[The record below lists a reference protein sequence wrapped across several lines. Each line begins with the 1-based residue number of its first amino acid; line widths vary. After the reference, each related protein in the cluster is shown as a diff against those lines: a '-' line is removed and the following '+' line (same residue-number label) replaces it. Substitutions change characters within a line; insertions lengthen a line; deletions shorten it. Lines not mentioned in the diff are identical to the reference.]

1 MINKLYKTQRN
12 FSFDLKINSFST
24 SSDLL
29 AKSTK
34 EKISKLKLHGNGS
47 ELLKP
52 LRSAINIKKHSY
64 NNKINNFYKNHLQ
77 LKIKNNLKLQN
88 LLLFEKKKNNR
99 NISSPLSNS
108 NSTRFYSNYSNNSI
122 FKSNISNLKYYKTN
136 KSFFRKKTPTS
147 ISIKKNNNND
157 NNLINSNKNYLKII
171 NSYVYINKHK
181 LIEHV
186 FDFKN
191 KIKSEIKLSYLL
203 KYKKELIIKYI
214 NQRENN
220 VDEYIQNINLL
231 NKTKKYLD
239 IFLRDYS
246 NYTIYLYEIIK
257 KEIAI
262 NEKLQNEKINL
273 KNDAQR
279 LKNKQK
285 KLINILEKLII
296 NKFYLLCVKNNTIN
310 IDKFSLKDYNEIK
323 NDRYLLNYRINE
335 SLGIINKNNNN
346 ILNLKRKKYS
356 SFFQNL
362 ITSKRFSTMKN
373 QNNNNNYLSMK
384 TYKPKKNNLVF
395 NSPEEF
401 NLHIKSFEFRISE
414 LLNNYNNIQ
423 EKIKFYKL
431 EYNKIL
437 NDKKLKI
444 ISEKLDLEEFL
455 LTKRLNEEKE
465 KNNYLIQHLKN
476 SKEIN
481 EKIKKNKKI
490 LLNKLIEIYNSL
502 NKFVFIKINNFYS
515 KKIDI
520 NYCYTIEKQINEII
534 LKDNYFKKTFN
545 ENYYFLKNKIDNENK
560 IKMRR
565 EKIKKKKIEIKKKLN
580 HDILKKD
587 KIIFKPLRIQDFKIN
602 YLNIKNENKTKNKK
616 SNSQKNKNIE
626 IFDFL

>member
-1 MINKLYKTQRN
+1 MINKLYKNKRN
-12 FSFDLKINSFST
+12 FSFDLIFKPNST

-29 AKSTK
+29 TKSTK
-34 EKISKLKLHGNGS
+34 EKISKLKLHGNS
-47 ELLKP
+47 SDILKP

-88 LLLFEKKKNNR
+88 LLLFEKNKNNR

-136 KSFFRKKTPTS
+136 KSFFRKKTPKN
-147 ISIKKNNNND
+147 ISIKKNNF
-157 NNLINSNKNYLKII
+157 LNSNQSNLNII
-171 NSYVYINKHK
+171 NSYISINKNK

-186 FDFKN
+186 FNFKN

-220 VDEYIQNINLL
+220 VDEYVQNINLL

-239 IFLRDYS
+239 IFIRDYS

-257 KEIAI
+257 KETRI
-262 NEKLQNEKINL
+262 NEKLQNKKIVL
-273 KNDAQR
+273 KNDSEK
-279 LKNKQK
+279 LKNNQK
-285 KLINILEKLII
+285 KLINVLEKLII
-296 NKFYLLCVKNNTIN
+296 NKFFLLCVKNNTIN

-323 NDRYLLNYRINE
+323 NDRYILNYRINE
-335 SLGIINKNNNN
+335 SLGNLNKNNNN

-362 ITSKRFSTMKN
+362 ITSKRFSTTMKN
-373 QNNNNNYLSMK
+373 QNNNFLSMK
-384 TYKPKKNNLVF
+384 TYKPKKNKLIF

-423 EKIKFYKL
+423 EQLKNYKL
-431 EYNKIL
+431 EYNNLL
-437 NDKKLKI
+437 NDKNLKI
-444 ISEKLDLEEFL
+444 ISEKLDFEEFS
-455 LTKRLNEEKE
+455 LNQKFNEVKE
-465 KNNYLIQHLKN
+465 KNIYLIKNLKH
-476 SKEIN
+476 SKENN
-481 EKIKKNKKI
+481 EKSKKNQKI

-502 NKFVFIKINNFYS
+502 NKFVNIKINNLYS

-520 NYCYTIEKQINEII
+520 NYCYTIEKQINQILLNDNYYKNSFNEEYFL
-534 LKDNYFKKTFN
+534 LKD
-545 ENYYFLKNKIDNENK
+545 KIENENK
-560 IKMRR
+560 IKMRK
-565 EKIKKKKIEIKKKLN
+565 EKIKEKKIELKIKLN
-580 HDILKKD
+580 NENLKRN

-602 YLNIKNENKTKNKK
+602 YIKNYNKNKNKK
-616 SNSQKNKNIE
+616 SNSQNKKKID

>member
-1 MINKLYKTQRN
+1 MINKLYKNKRN
-12 FSFDLKINSFST
+12 FSFDLIFKSNST

-29 AKSTK
+29 TKSTK
-34 EKISKLKLHGNGS
+34 EKISKLKLHGNS
-47 ELLKP
+47 SDILKP

-64 NNKINNFYKNHLQ
+64 NNKINNFYKIHLQ

-88 LLLFEKKKNNR
+88 LLLFEKNKNNR

-136 KSFFRKKTPTS
+136 KSFFRKKTPS
-147 ISIKKNNNND
+147 NISIKKNNF
-157 NNLINSNKNYLKII
+157 LNSNQSNLNII
-171 NSYVYINKHK
+171 NSYISINKNK

-186 FDFKN
+186 FNFKN

-220 VDEYIQNINLL
+220 VDEYVQNINLL

-257 KEIAI
+257 KETRI
-262 NEKLQNEKINL
+262 NEKLQNKKIVL
-273 KNDAQR
+273 KNDSEK
-279 LKNKQK
+279 LKNNQK
-285 KLINILEKLII
+285 KLINVLEKLII
-296 NKFYLLCVKNNTIN
+296 NKFFLLCVKNNTIN

-323 NDRYLLNYRINE
+323 NDRYILNYRINE
-335 SLGIINKNNNN
+335 SLGNLNKNNNN

-362 ITSKRFSTMKN
+362 ITSKRFSTTMKN
-373 QNNNNNYLSMK
+373 QNNNFLSMK
-384 TYKPKKNNLVF
+384 TYKPKKNKLIF

-423 EKIKFYKL
+423 ETLKNYKL
-431 EYNKIL
+431 EYNNLL
-437 NDKKLKI
+437 NDKNLKI
-444 ISEKLDLEEFL
+444 ISEKLDFEEFS
-455 LTKRLNEEKE
+455 LNQKFNEVKE
-465 KNNYLIQHLKN
+465 KNIYLIKNLKH
-476 SKEIN
+476 SKENN
-481 EKIKKNKKI
+481 EKSKKNQKI

-502 NKFVFIKINNFYS
+502 NKFVNIKINNLYS

-520 NYCYTIEKQINEII
+520 NYCYTIEKQINQILLNDNYYKNTFNEEYFI
-534 LKDNYFKKTFN
+534 LKD
-545 ENYYFLKNKIDNENK
+545 KIENENK
-560 IKMRR
+560 IKMRK
-565 EKIKKKKIEIKKKLN
+565 EKIKEKKIELKIKLN
-580 HDILKKD
+580 NENLKKN

-602 YLNIKNENKTKNKK
+602 YIKNYNKNKNKK
-616 SNSQKNKNIE
+616 SNSQNKKKID

>member
-1 MINKLYKTQRN
+1 MINKLYKNKRN
-12 FSFDLKINSFST
+12 FSFDLIFKPNST

-29 AKSTK
+29 TKSTK
-34 EKISKLKLHGNGS
+34 EKISKLKLHGNS
-47 ELLKP
+47 SDILKP

-88 LLLFEKKKNNR
+88 LLLFEKNKNNR

-136 KSFFRKKTPTS
+136 KSFFRKKTPS
-147 ISIKKNNNND
+147 NISIKKNNF
-157 NNLINSNKNYLKII
+157 LNSNQSNLNII
-171 NSYVYINKHK
+171 NSYISNNKNK

-220 VDEYIQNINLL
+220 VDEYVQNINLL

-257 KEIAI
+257 KETRI
-262 NEKLQNEKINL
+262 NEKLQNKKIVL
-273 KNDAQR
+273 KNDSEK
-279 LKNKQK
+279 LKNNQK
-285 KLINILEKLII
+285 KLINVLEKLII
-296 NKFYLLCVKNNTIN
+296 NKFFLLCVKNNTIN

-323 NDRYLLNYRINE
+323 NDRYILNYRINE
-335 SLGIINKNNNN
+335 SLGNLNKNNNN

-362 ITSKRFSTMKN
+362 ITSKRFSTTMKN
-373 QNNNNNYLSMK
+373 QNNNFLSMK
-384 TYKPKKNNLVF
+384 TYKPKKNKLIF

-423 EKIKFYKL
+423 EQLKNYKL
-431 EYNKIL
+431 EYNNLL
-437 NDKKLKI
+437 NDKNLKI
-444 ISEKLDLEEFL
+444 ISEKLDFEEFS
-455 LTKRLNEEKE
+455 LNQKFNEVKE
-465 KNNYLIQHLKN
+465 KNIYLIKNLKH
-476 SKEIN
+476 SKENN
-481 EKIKKNKKI
+481 EKSKKNQKI
-490 LLNKLIEIYNSL
+490 LLNKLIEIYNCL
-502 NKFVFIKINNFYS
+502 NKFVNIKINNLYS

-520 NYCYTIEKQINEII
+520 NYCYTIEKQINQI
-534 LKDNYFKKTFN
+534 LLNDNYYKNTFN
-545 ENYYFLKNKIDNENK
+545 EEYFLLKDKIENENK
-560 IKMRR
+560 IKMRK
-565 EKIKKKKIEIKKKLN
+565 EKIKEKKIELKIKLN
-580 HDILKKD
+580 NENLKRN

-602 YLNIKNENKTKNKK
+602 YIKNNIKNKNKK
-616 SNSQKNKNIE
+616 SNSQNKKKID

>member
-1 MINKLYKTQRN
+1 MINKLYKNKRN
-12 FSFDLKINSFST
+12 FSFDLIFKSNST

-29 AKSTK
+29 TKSTK
-34 EKISKLKLHGNGS
+34 EKISKLKLHGNSS
-47 ELLKP
+47 EILKP

-88 LLLFEKKKNNR
+88 LLLFEKNKNNR

-136 KSFFRKKTPTS
+136 KSFFRKKTPTN
-147 ISIKKNNNND
+147 ISIKKNNF
-157 NNLINSNKNYLKII
+157 LNSNQTNLNIISSYISNNKN
-171 NSYVYINKHK
+171 K

-220 VDEYIQNINLL
+220 VDEYVQNINLL

-257 KEIAI
+257 KETRL
-262 NEKLQNEKINL
+262 NEKLQNKKIVL
-273 KNDAQR
+273 KNDSEK
-279 LKNKQK
+279 LKNNQK
-285 KLINILEKLII
+285 KLINVLEKLII
-296 NKFYLLCVKNNTIN
+296 NKFFLLCVKNNTIN

-323 NDRYLLNYRINE
+323 NDRYILNYRINE
-335 SLGIINKNNNN
+335 SLGNLNKNNNN

-362 ITSKRFSTMKN
+362 ITTKRFSTTMKN
-373 QNNNNNYLSMK
+373 QNNNNFLSMK
-384 TYKPKKNNLVF
+384 TYKPKKNKLIF

-423 EKIKFYKL
+423 EQLKNYKL
-431 EYNKIL
+431 EYNNLL
-437 NDKKLKI
+437 NDKNLKI
-444 ISEKLDLEEFL
+444 ISEKLDFEEFS
-455 LTKRLNEEKE
+455 LNQKFNEVKE
-465 KNNYLIQHLKN
+465 KNIYLIKNLKH
-476 SKEIN
+476 SKENN
-481 EKIKKNKKI
+481 EKSKKNKKI

-502 NKFVFIKINNFYS
+502 NKFVYIKLNNLYS

-520 NYCYTIEKQINEII
+520 NYCFTIEKQINKILLNDNYYKNTFNEEYFI
-534 LKDNYFKKTFN
+534 LKD
-545 ENYYFLKNKIDNENK
+545 KIENENK
-560 IKMRR
+560 IKMRK
-565 EKIKKKKIEIKKKLN
+565 EKIKEKKIELKIKLN
-580 HDILKKD
+580 NENLKKN
-587 KIIFKPLRIQDFKIN
+587 KIIFKPLRIEDFKIN
-602 YLNIKNENKTKNKK
+602 YIKNYNKNKNKK
-616 SNSQKNKNIE
+616 SNSQNKKNID

>member
-1 MINKLYKTQRN
+1 MINKLYKNKRN
-12 FSFDLKINSFST
+12 FSFDLIFIPNSR

-29 AKSTK
+29 TKSTK
-34 EKISKLKLHGNGS
+34 EKISKLKLHGNS
-47 ELLKP
+47 SDILKP
-52 LRSAINIKKHSY
+52 LRAAINIKKYSY

-88 LLLFEKKKNNR
+88 LLLFEKNKNNR

-136 KSFFRKKTPTS
+136 KSFFRKKTPKN
-147 ISIKKNNNND
+147 ISIKKNNF
-157 NNLINSNKNYLKII
+157 LNSNQSNLNII
-171 NSYVYINKHK
+171 NSYISINKNK

-186 FDFKN
+186 FNFKN

-220 VDEYIQNINLL
+220 VDEYVQNINLL

-257 KEIAI
+257 KETRI
-262 NEKLQNEKINL
+262 NEKLQNKKIVL
-273 KNDAQR
+273 KNDSEK
-279 LKNKQK
+279 LKNNQK
-285 KLINILEKLII
+285 KLINVLEKLII
-296 NKFYLLCVKNNTIN
+296 NKFFLLCVKNNTIN

-323 NDRYLLNYRINE
+323 NDRYILNYRINE
-335 SLGIINKNNNN
+335 SLGNLNKNNNN

-362 ITSKRFSTMKN
+362 ITSKRFSTTMKN
-373 QNNNNNYLSMK
+373 QNNNFLSMK
-384 TYKPKKNNLVF
+384 TYKPKKNKLIF

-423 EKIKFYKL
+423 ETLKNYKL
-431 EYNKIL
+431 EYNNLL
-437 NDKKLKI
+437 NDKNLKI
-444 ISEKLDLEEFL
+444 ISEKLDFEEFS
-455 LTKRLNEEKE
+455 LNQKFNEVKE
-465 KNNYLIQHLKN
+465 KNIYLIKNLKH
-476 SKEIN
+476 SKENN
-481 EKIKKNKKI
+481 EKSKKNKKI

-502 NKFVFIKINNFYS
+502 NKFVNIKINNLYS

-520 NYCYTIEKQINEII
+520 NYYYTIEKQINEI
-534 LKDNYFKKTFN
+534 LLNDNYYKNTFN
-545 ENYYFLKNKIDNENK
+545 EEYFLLKDKIENENK
-560 IKMRR
+560 IKMRK
-565 EKIKKKKIEIKKKLN
+565 EKIKEKKIELKIKLN
-580 HDILKKD
+580 NENLKRN

-602 YLNIKNENKTKNKK
+602 YIKNYNKNKNKK
-616 SNSQKNKNIE
+616 SNSQNKKKID

>member
-1 MINKLYKTQRN
+1 MINKLYKNKRN
-12 FSFDLKINSFST
+12 FSFDLIFKSNST

-29 AKSTK
+29 TKSTK
-34 EKISKLKLHGNGS
+34 EKISKLKLHGNS
-47 ELLKP
+47 SDILKP

-88 LLLFEKKKNNR
+88 LLLFEKNKNNR

-136 KSFFRKKTPTS
+136 KSFFRKKTPTN
-147 ISIKKNNNND
+147 ISIKKNNFLSNQS
-157 NNLINSNKNYLKII
+157 NLNIISSYISNNKN
-171 NSYVYINKHK
+171 K

-220 VDEYIQNINLL
+220 VDEYVQNINLL

-257 KEIAI
+257 KETRI
-262 NEKLQNEKINL
+262 NEKLQNKKIFL
-273 KNDAQR
+273 KNDSEK
-279 LKNKQK
+279 LKNNQK
-285 KLINILEKLII
+285 KLINVLEKLII
-296 NKFYLLCVKNNTIN
+296 NKFFLLCVKNNTIN

-323 NDRYLLNYRINE
+323 NDRYILNYRINE
-335 SLGIINKNNNN
+335 SLGNLNKNNNN

-362 ITSKRFSTMKN
+362 ITTKRFSTTMKN
-373 QNNNNNYLSMK
+373 QNNNNFLSMK
-384 TYKPKKNNLVF
+384 TYKPKKNKLIF

-423 EKIKFYKL
+423 ETLKNYKL
-431 EYNKIL
+431 EYNNLL
-437 NDKKLKI
+437 NDKNLKI
-444 ISEKLDLEEFL
+444 ISEKLDFEEFS
-455 LTKRLNEEKE
+455 LNQKFNEVKE
-465 KNNYLIQHLKN
+465 KNIYLIKNLKN
-476 SKEIN
+476 SKENN
-481 EKIKKNKKI
+481 EKSKKNQKI

-502 NKFVFIKINNFYS
+502 NKFVYIKLNNLYS

-520 NYCYTIEKQINEII
+520 NYCFTIEKQINKILLNDNYYKNSFNEEYFI
-534 LKDNYFKKTFN
+534 LK
-545 ENYYFLKNKIDNENK
+545 EKIENENK
-560 IKMRR
+560 IKMRK
-565 EKIKKKKIEIKKKLN
+565 EKIKEKKIELKIKIN
-580 HDILKKD
+580 NENLKKN
-587 KIIFKPLRIQDFKIN
+587 KIIFKPLRIEDFKIN
-602 YLNIKNENKTKNKK
+602 YIKNYNKNKNKK
-616 SNSQKNKNIE
+616 SNSQNKKNID

>member
-1 MINKLYKTQRN
+1 MINKLYKNKRN
-12 FSFDLKINSFST
+12 FSFDLIFKPNST

-29 AKSTK
+29 TKSTK
-34 EKISKLKLHGNGS
+34 EKISKLKLHGNS
-47 ELLKP
+47 SDILKP

-88 LLLFEKKKNNR
+88 LLLFEKNKNNR

-136 KSFFRKKTPTS
+136 KSFFRKKTPTN
-147 ISIKKNNNND
+147 ISIKKNNF
-157 NNLINSNKNYLKII
+157 LNSNQSNLNIISSYISNNKN
-171 NSYVYINKHK
+171 K

-220 VDEYIQNINLL
+220 VDEYVQNINLL

-257 KEIAI
+257 KETRI
-262 NEKLQNEKINL
+262 NEKLQNKKIVL
-273 KNDAQR
+273 KNDSEK
-279 LKNKQK
+279 LKNNQK
-285 KLINILEKLII
+285 KLINVLEKLII
-296 NKFYLLCVKNNTIN
+296 NKFFLLCVKNNTIN

-323 NDRYLLNYRINE
+323 NDRYILNYRINE
-335 SLGIINKNNNN
+335 SLGNLNKNNNN

-362 ITSKRFSTMKN
+362 ITSKRFSTTMKN
-373 QNNNNNYLSMK
+373 QNNNFLSMK
-384 TYKPKKNNLVF
+384 TYKPKKNKLIF

-423 EKIKFYKL
+423 EQLKNYKL
-431 EYNKIL
+431 EYNNLL
-437 NDKKLKI
+437 NDKNLKI
-444 ISEKLDLEEFL
+444 ISEKLDFEEFS
-455 LTKRLNEEKE
+455 LNQKFNEVKE
-465 KNNYLIQHLKN
+465 KNIYLIKNLKH
-476 SKEIN
+476 SKENN
-481 EKIKKNKKI
+481 EKSKKNQKI

-502 NKFVFIKINNFYS
+502 NKFVYIKLNNLYS

-520 NYCYTIEKQINEII
+520 NYCFTIEKQINKILLNDNYYKNTFNEEYFI
-534 LKDNYFKKTFN
+534 LKD
-545 ENYYFLKNKIDNENK
+545 KIENENK
-560 IKMRR
+560 IKMRK
-565 EKIKKKKIEIKKKLN
+565 EKIKEKKIELKIKLN
-580 HDILKKD
+580 NENLKRN

-602 YLNIKNENKTKNKK
+602 YIKNNIKNKNKK
-616 SNSQKNKNIE
+616 SNSQNKKKID

>member
-1 MINKLYKTQRN
+1 MINKLYKNKRN
-12 FSFDLKINSFST
+12 FSFDLIFKPNST

-29 AKSTK
+29 TKSTK
-34 EKISKLKLHGNGS
+34 EKISKLKLHGNS
-47 ELLKP
+47 SDILKP

-88 LLLFEKKKNNR
+88 LLLFEKNKNNR

-136 KSFFRKKTPTS
+136 KSFFRKKTPS
-147 ISIKKNNNND
+147 NISIKKNNF
-157 NNLINSNKNYLKII
+157 LNSNQSNLNII
-171 NSYVYINKHK
+171 NSYISINKNK

-186 FDFKN
+186 FNFKN

-220 VDEYIQNINLL
+220 VDEYVQNINLL

-239 IFLRDYS
+239 IFIRDYS

-257 KEIAI
+257 KETRI
-262 NEKLQNEKINL
+262 NEKLQNKKIVL
-273 KNDAQR
+273 KNDSEK
-279 LKNKQK
+279 LKNNQK

-296 NKFYLLCVKNNTIN
+296 NKFFLLCVKNNTIN

-323 NDRYLLNYRINE
+323 NDRYILNYRINE
-335 SLGIINKNNNN
+335 SLGNLNKNNNN

-362 ITSKRFSTMKN
+362 ITSKRFSTTMKN
-373 QNNNNNYLSMK
+373 QNNNFLSMK
-384 TYKPKKNNLVF
+384 TYKPKKNKLIF

-423 EKIKFYKL
+423 EQLKNYKL
-431 EYNKIL
+431 EYNNLL
-437 NDKKLKI
+437 NDKNLKI
-444 ISEKLDLEEFL
+444 ISEKLDFEEFS
-455 LTKRLNEEKE
+455 LNQKFNEVKE
-465 KNNYLIQHLKN
+465 KNIYLIKNLKH
-476 SKEIN
+476 SKENN
-481 EKIKKNKKI
+481 EKSKKNQKI

-502 NKFVFIKINNFYS
+502 NKFVNIKINNLYS

-520 NYCYTIEKQINEII
+520 NYCYTIEKQINQILLNDNYYKNSFNEEYFL
-534 LKDNYFKKTFN
+534 LKD
-545 ENYYFLKNKIDNENK
+545 KIENENK
-560 IKMRR
+560 IKMRK
-565 EKIKKKKIEIKKKLN
+565 EKIKEKKIELKIKLN
-580 HDILKKD
+580 NENLKRN

-602 YLNIKNENKTKNKK
+602 YIKN
-616 SNSQKNKNIE
+616 
-626 IFDFL
+626 

>member
-1 MINKLYKTQRN
+1 MINKLYKNKRN
-12 FSFDLKINSFST
+12 FSFNLIFKPNST

-29 AKSTK
+29 TKSTK
-34 EKISKLKLHGNGS
+34 EKISKLKLHGNS
-47 ELLKP
+47 SDILKP

-88 LLLFEKKKNNR
+88 LLLFEKNKNNR

-136 KSFFRKKTPTS
+136 KSFFRKKTPS
-147 ISIKKNNNND
+147 NISIKKNNF
-157 NNLINSNKNYLKII
+157 LNSNQSNLNII
-171 NSYVYINKHK
+171 NSYISINKNK

-186 FDFKN
+186 FNFKN

-220 VDEYIQNINLL
+220 VDEYVQNINLL

-239 IFLRDYS
+239 IFIRDYS

-257 KEIAI
+257 KETRI
-262 NEKLQNEKINL
+262 NEKLQNKKIVL
-273 KNDAQR
+273 KNDSEK
-279 LKNKQK
+279 LKNNQK
-285 KLINILEKLII
+285 KLINVLEKLII
-296 NKFYLLCVKNNTIN
+296 NKFFLLCVKNNTIN

-323 NDRYLLNYRINE
+323 NDRYILNYRINE
-335 SLGIINKNNNN
+335 SLGNLNKNNNN

-362 ITSKRFSTMKN
+362 ITSKRFSTTMKN
-373 QNNNNNYLSMK
+373 QNNNFLSMK
-384 TYKPKKNNLVF
+384 TYKPKKNKLIF

-423 EKIKFYKL
+423 EQLKNYKL
-431 EYNKIL
+431 EYNNLL
-437 NDKKLKI
+437 NDKNLKI
-444 ISEKLDLEEFL
+444 ISEKLDFEEFS
-455 LTKRLNEEKE
+455 LNQKFNEVKE
-465 KNNYLIQHLKN
+465 KNIYLIKNLKH
-476 SKEIN
+476 SKENN
-481 EKIKKNKKI
+481 EKSKKNQKI

-502 NKFVFIKINNFYS
+502 NKFVNIKINNLYS

-520 NYCYTIEKQINEII
+520 NYCYTIEKQINQI
-534 LKDNYFKKTFN
+534 LLNDNYYKNTFN
-545 ENYYFLKNKIDNENK
+545 EEYFLLKDKIENENK
-560 IKMRR
+560 IKMRK
-565 EKIKKKKIEIKKKLN
+565 EKIKEKKIELKIKLN
-580 HDILKKD
+580 NENLKRN

-602 YLNIKNENKTKNKK
+602 YIKNYNKNKNKK
-616 SNSQKNKNIE
+616 SNSQNKKKID

>member
-1 MINKLYKTQRN
+1 MINKLYKNKRN
-12 FSFDLKINSFST
+12 FSFDLIFKSNST

-29 AKSTK
+29 TKSTK
-34 EKISKLKLHGNGS
+34 EKISKLKLHGNS
-47 ELLKP
+47 SDILKP

-88 LLLFEKKKNNR
+88 LLLFEKNKNNR

-136 KSFFRKKTPTS
+136 KSFFRKKTPS
-147 ISIKKNNNND
+147 NISIKKNNFLSNQS
-157 NNLINSNKNYLKII
+157 NLNIISSYISNNKN
-171 NSYVYINKHK
+171 K

-186 FDFKN
+186 FNFKN

-220 VDEYIQNINLL
+220 VDEYVQNINLL

-257 KEIAI
+257 KETRI
-262 NEKLQNEKINL
+262 NEKLQNKKIVL
-273 KNDAQR
+273 KNDSEK
-279 LKNKQK
+279 LKNNQK
-285 KLINILEKLII
+285 KLINVLEKLII
-296 NKFYLLCVKNNTIN
+296 NKFFLLCVKNNTIN

-323 NDRYLLNYRINE
+323 NDRYILNYRINE
-335 SLGIINKNNNN
+335 SLRNLNKNNNN

-362 ITSKRFSTMKN
+362 ITTKRFSTTMKN
-373 QNNNNNYLSMK
+373 QNNNFLTMK
-384 TYKPKKNNLVF
+384 TYKPKKNKLIF

-423 EKIKFYKL
+423 ETLKNYKL
-431 EYNKIL
+431 EYNNLL
-437 NDKKLKI
+437 NDKNLKI
-444 ISEKLDLEEFL
+444 ISEKLDFEEFS
-455 LTKRLNEEKE
+455 LNQKFNEVKE
-465 KNNYLIQHLKN
+465 KNIYLIKNLKHA
-476 SKEIN
+476 KENN
-481 EKIKKNKKI
+481 EKSKKNQKI

-502 NKFVFIKINNFYS
+502 NKFVNIKINNLYS

-520 NYCYTIEKQINEII
+520 NYCFTIEKQINKILLNDNYYKNTFNEEYFI
-534 LKDNYFKKTFN
+534 LKD
-545 ENYYFLKNKIDNENK
+545 KIENENK
-560 IKMRR
+560 IKMRK
-565 EKIKKKKIEIKKKLN
+565 EKIKEKKIELKIKLN
-580 HDILKKD
+580 NENLKKN
-587 KIIFKPLRIQDFKIN
+587 KIIFKPLRIEDFKIN
-602 YLNIKNENKTKNKK
+602 YIKNYNKNKNKK
-616 SNSQKNKNIE
+616 SNSQNKKNID

>member
-1 MINKLYKTQRN
+1 MINKLYKNKRN
-12 FSFDLKINSFST
+12 FSFDLIFKSNST

-29 AKSTK
+29 TKSTK
-34 EKISKLKLHGNGS
+34 EKISKLKLHGNS
-47 ELLKP
+47 SDILKP

-88 LLLFEKKKNNR
+88 LLLFEKNKNNR

-136 KSFFRKKTPTS
+136 KSFFRKKTPS
-147 ISIKKNNNND
+147 NISIKKNNF
-157 NNLINSNKNYLKII
+157 LNSNQSNLNII
-171 NSYVYINKHK
+171 NSYISINKNK

-186 FDFKN
+186 FNFKN

-220 VDEYIQNINLL
+220 VDEYVQNINLL

-257 KEIAI
+257 KETRI
-262 NEKLQNEKINL
+262 NEKLQNKKIVL
-273 KNDAQR
+273 KNDSEK
-279 LKNKQK
+279 LKNNQK
-285 KLINILEKLII
+285 KLINVLEKLII
-296 NKFYLLCVKNNTIN
+296 NKFFLLCVKNNTIN

-323 NDRYLLNYRINE
+323 NDRYILNYRINE
-335 SLGIINKNNNN
+335 SLGNLNKNNNN

-362 ITSKRFSTMKN
+362 ITTKRFSTTMKN
-373 QNNNNNYLSMK
+373 QNNNNFLSMK
-384 TYKPKKNNLVF
+384 TYKPKKNKLIF

-423 EKIKFYKL
+423 EQLKNYKL
-431 EYNKIL
+431 EYNNLL
-437 NDKKLKI
+437 NDKNLKI
-444 ISEKLDLEEFL
+444 ISEKLDFEEFS
-455 LTKRLNEEKE
+455 LNQKFNEVKE
-465 KNNYLIQHLKN
+465 KNIYLIKNLKH
-476 SKEIN
+476 SKENN
-481 EKIKKNKKI
+481 EKSKKNQKI

-502 NKFVFIKINNFYS
+502 NKFVYIKLNNLYS

-520 NYCYTIEKQINEII
+520 NYCFTIEKQINKILLNDNYYKNTFNEEYFI
-534 LKDNYFKKTFN
+534 LKD
-545 ENYYFLKNKIDNENK
+545 KIENENK
-560 IKMRR
+560 IKMRK
-565 EKIKKKKIEIKKKLN
+565 EKIKEKKIELKIKLN
-580 HDILKKD
+580 NENLKKN
-587 KIIFKPLRIQDFKIN
+587 KIIFKPLRIEDFKIN
-602 YLNIKNENKTKNKK
+602 YIKNYNKNKNKK
-616 SNSQKNKNIE
+616 SNSQNKKNID

>member
-1 MINKLYKTQRN
+1 MINKLYKNKRN
-12 FSFDLKINSFST
+12 FSFDLIFKPNST

-29 AKSTK
+29 TKSTK
-34 EKISKLKLHGNGS
+34 EKISKLKLHGNS
-47 ELLKP
+47 SDILKP

-88 LLLFEKKKNNR
+88 LLLFEKNKNNR

-122 FKSNISNLKYYKTN
+122 FKSNISNLKYYKIN
-136 KSFFRKKTPTS
+136 KSFFRKKTPS
-147 ISIKKNNNND
+147 NISIKKNNF
-157 NNLINSNKNYLKII
+157 LNSNQSNLNII
-171 NSYVYINKHK
+171 NSYISNNKNK

-220 VDEYIQNINLL
+220 VDEYVQNINLL

-239 IFLRDYS
+239 IFFRDYS

-257 KEIAI
+257 KETRI
-262 NEKLQNEKINL
+262 NEKLQNKKIVL
-273 KNDAQR
+273 KNDSEK
-279 LKNKQK
+279 LKNNQK
-285 KLINILEKLII
+285 KLINVLEKLII
-296 NKFYLLCVKNNTIN
+296 NKFFLLCVKNNTIN

-323 NDRYLLNYRINE
+323 NDRYILNYRINE
-335 SLGIINKNNNN
+335 SLGNLNKNNNN

-362 ITSKRFSTMKN
+362 ITSKRFSTTMKN
-373 QNNNNNYLSMK
+373 QNNNNFLSMK
-384 TYKPKKNNLVF
+384 TYKPKKNKLIF

-423 EKIKFYKL
+423 ETLKNYKL
-431 EYNKIL
+431 EYNNLL
-437 NDKKLKI
+437 NDKNLKI
-444 ISEKLDLEEFL
+444 ISEKLDFEEFS
-455 LTKRLNEEKE
+455 LNQKFNEVKE
-465 KNNYLIQHLKN
+465 KNIYLIKNLKH
-476 SKEIN
+476 SKENN
-481 EKIKKNKKI
+481 EKSKKNQKI

-502 NKFVFIKINNFYS
+502 NKFVYIKLNNLYS

-520 NYCYTIEKQINEII
+520 NYCFTIEKQINKILLNDNYYKNTFNEEYFI
-534 LKDNYFKKTFN
+534 LKD
-545 ENYYFLKNKIDNENK
+545 KIENENK
-560 IKMRR
+560 IKMRK
-565 EKIKKKKIEIKKKLN
+565 EKIKEKKIELKIKLN
-580 HDILKKD
+580 NENLKRN

-602 YLNIKNENKTKNKK
+602 YIKNYNKNKNKK
-616 SNSQKNKNIE
+616 SNSQNKKKID

>member
-1 MINKLYKTQRN
+1 MINKLYKNKRN
-12 FSFDLKINSFST
+12 FSFDLIFKSNST

-29 AKSTK
+29 TKSTK
-34 EKISKLKLHGNGS
+34 EKISKLKLHGNS
-47 ELLKP
+47 SDILKP

-88 LLLFEKKKNNR
+88 LLLFEKNKNNR

-136 KSFFRKKTPTS
+136 KSFFRKKTPTN
-147 ISIKKNNNND
+147 ISIKKNNF
-157 NNLINSNKNYLKII
+157 LNSNQSNLNII
-171 NSYVYINKHK
+171 NSYISINKNK

-186 FDFKN
+186 FNFKN

-220 VDEYIQNINLL
+220 VDEYVQNINLL

-257 KEIAI
+257 KEMRI
-262 NEKLQNEKINL
+262 NEKLQNKKIVL
-273 KNDAQR
+273 KNDSEK
-279 LKNKQK
+279 LKNNQK
-285 KLINILEKLII
+285 KLINVLEKLII
-296 NKFYLLCVKNNTIN
+296 NKFFLLCVKNNTIN

-323 NDRYLLNYRINE
+323 NDRYILNYRINE
-335 SLGIINKNNNN
+335 SLGNLNKNNNN

-362 ITSKRFSTMKN
+362 ITSKRFSTTMKN
-373 QNNNNNYLSMK
+373 QNNNFLSMK
-384 TYKPKKNNLVF
+384 TYKPKKNKLIF

-423 EKIKFYKL
+423 EQLKNYKL
-431 EYNKIL
+431 EYNNLL
-437 NDKKLKI
+437 NDKNLKI
-444 ISEKLDLEEFL
+444 ISEKLDFEEFS
-455 LTKRLNEEKE
+455 LNQKFNEVKE
-465 KNNYLIQHLKN
+465 KNIYLIKNLKH
-476 SKEIN
+476 SKENN
-481 EKIKKNKKI
+481 EKSKKNQKI

-502 NKFVFIKINNFYS
+502 NKFVNIKINNLYS

-520 NYCYTIEKQINEII
+520 NYCYTIEKQINKILLNDNYYKNTFNEEYFI
-534 LKDNYFKKTFN
+534 LKD
-545 ENYYFLKNKIDNENK
+545 KIENENK
-560 IKMRR
+560 IKMRK
-565 EKIKKKKIEIKKKLN
+565 EKIKEKKIELKIKLN
-580 HDILKKD
+580 NENLKRN

-602 YLNIKNENKTKNKK
+602 YIKNYNKNKNKK
-616 SNSQKNKNIE
+616 SNSQNKKKID

>member
-1 MINKLYKTQRN
+1 MINKLYKNKRN
-12 FSFDLKINSFST
+12 FSFDLIFNSNST

-29 AKSTK
+29 TKSTK
-34 EKISKLKLHGNGS
+34 EKISKLKLHGNS
-47 ELLKP
+47 SDILKP

-88 LLLFEKKKNNR
+88 LLLFEKNKNNR

-136 KSFFRKKTPTS
+136 KSFFRKKTPTN
-147 ISIKKNNNND
+147 ISIKKNNF
-157 NNLINSNKNYLKII
+157 LNSNQSNLNIISSYISNNKN
-171 NSYVYINKHK
+171 K

-220 VDEYIQNINLL
+220 VDEYVQNINLL

-257 KEIAI
+257 KETRI
-262 NEKLQNEKINL
+262 NEKLQNKKIVL
-273 KNDAQR
+273 KNDSEK
-279 LKNKQK
+279 LKNNQK
-285 KLINILEKLII
+285 KLINVLEKLII
-296 NKFYLLCVKNNTIN
+296 NKFFLLCVKNNTIN

-323 NDRYLLNYRINE
+323 NDRYILNYRINE
-335 SLGIINKNNNN
+335 SLGNLNKNNNN

-362 ITSKRFSTMKN
+362 ITSKRFSTTMKN
-373 QNNNNNYLSMK
+373 QNNNFLSMK
-384 TYKPKKNNLVF
+384 TYKPKKNKLIF

-423 EKIKFYKL
+423 EQLKNYKL
-431 EYNKIL
+431 EYNNLL
-437 NDKKLKI
+437 NDKNLKI
-444 ISEKLDLEEFL
+444 ISEKLDFEEFS
-455 LTKRLNEEKE
+455 LNQKFNEVKE
-465 KNNYLIQHLKN
+465 KNIYLIKNLKH
-476 SKEIN
+476 SKENN
-481 EKIKKNKKI
+481 EKSKKNQKI

-502 NKFVFIKINNFYS
+502 NKFVYIKLNNLYS

-520 NYCYTIEKQINEII
+520 NYCFTIEKQINKI
-534 LKDNYFKKTFN
+534 LLNDNYYKNTFN
-545 ENYYFLKNKIDNENK
+545 EEYFLLKEKIENENK
-560 IKMRR
+560 IKMRK
-565 EKIKKKKIEIKKKLN
+565 EKIKEKKIELKIKLN
-580 HDILKKD
+580 NENLKRN

-602 YLNIKNENKTKNKK
+602 YIKNYNKNKNKK
-616 SNSQKNKNIE
+616 SNSQNKKKID

>member
-136 KSFFRKKTPTS
+136 KSFFRKKTPS
-147 ISIKKNNNND
+147 NISIKKNNF
-157 NNLINSNKNYLKII
+157 LNSNQSNLNII
-171 NSYVYINKHK
+171 NSYISINKNK

-186 FDFKN
+186 FNFKN

-220 VDEYIQNINLL
+220 VDEYVQNINLL

-257 KEIAI
+257 KETRI
-262 NEKLQNEKINL
+262 NEKLQNKKIVL
-273 KNDAQR
+273 KNDSEK
-279 LKNKQK
+279 LKNNQK
-285 KLINILEKLII
+285 KLINVLEKLII
-296 NKFYLLCVKNNTIN
+296 NKFFLLCVKNNTIN

-323 NDRYLLNYRINE
+323 NDRYILNYRINE
-335 SLGIINKNNNN
+335 SLGNLNKNNNN

-362 ITSKRFSTMKN
+362 ITSKRFSTTMKN
-373 QNNNNNYLSMK
+373 QNNNFLSMK
-384 TYKPKKNNLVF
+384 TYKPKKNKLIF

-423 EKIKFYKL
+423 ETLKNYKL
-431 EYNKIL
+431 EYNNLL
-437 NDKKLKI
+437 NDKNLKI
-444 ISEKLDLEEFL
+444 ISEKLDFEEFS
-455 LTKRLNEEKE
+455 LNQKFNEVKE
-465 KNNYLIQHLKN
+465 KNIYLIKNLKH
-476 SKEIN
+476 SKENN
-481 EKIKKNKKI
+481 EKSKKNQKI

-565 EKIKKKKIEIKKKLN
+565 EKIKEKKIELKKKLN

>member
-1 MINKLYKTQRN
+1 MINKLYKNKRN
-12 FSFDLKINSFST
+12 FSFDLIFKSNST

-29 AKSTK
+29 TKSTK
-34 EKISKLKLHGNGS
+34 EKISKLKLHGNS
-47 ELLKP
+47 SDILKP

-88 LLLFEKKKNNR
+88 LLLFEKNKNNR

-136 KSFFRKKTPTS
+136 KSFFRKKTPTN
-147 ISIKKNNNND
+147 ISIKKNNFLSNQS
-157 NNLINSNKNYLKII
+157 NLNIISSYISNNKN
-171 NSYVYINKHK
+171 K

-257 KEIAI
+257 KETRL
-262 NEKLQNEKINL
+262 NEKLQNKKIVL
-273 KNDAQR
+273 KNDSEK
-279 LKNKQK
+279 LKNNQK
-285 KLINILEKLII
+285 KLINVLEKLII
-296 NKFYLLCVKNNTIN
+296 NKFFLLCVKNNTIN

-323 NDRYLLNYRINE
+323 NDRYILNYRINE
-335 SLGIINKNNNN
+335 SLGNLNKNNNN

-362 ITSKRFSTMKN
+362 ITSKRFSTTMKN
-373 QNNNNNYLSMK
+373 QNNNFLSMK
-384 TYKPKKNNLVF
+384 TYKPKKNKLIF

-423 EKIKFYKL
+423 EQLKNYKL
-431 EYNKIL
+431 EYNNLL
-437 NDKKLKI
+437 NDKNLKI
-444 ISEKLDLEEFL
+444 ISEKLDFEEFS
-455 LTKRLNEEKE
+455 LNQKFNEVKE
-465 KNNYLIQHLKN
+465 KNIYLIKNLKH
-476 SKEIN
+476 SKENN
-481 EKIKKNKKI
+481 EKSKKNQKI

-502 NKFVFIKINNFYS
+502 NKFVYIKLNNLYS

-520 NYCYTIEKQINEII
+520 NYCFTIEKQINKILLNDNYYKNTFNEEYFI
-534 LKDNYFKKTFN
+534 LKD
-545 ENYYFLKNKIDNENK
+545 KIENENK
-560 IKMRR
+560 IKMRK
-565 EKIKKKKIEIKKKLN
+565 EKIKEKKIELQIKLN
-580 HDILKKD
+580 NENLKKN
-587 KIIFKPLRIQDFKIN
+587 KIIFKPLRIEDFKIN
-602 YLNIKNENKTKNKK
+602 YIKNYNKNKNKK
-616 SNSQKNKNIE
+616 
-626 IFDFL
+626 

>member
-1 MINKLYKTQRN
+1 MINKLYKNKRN
-12 FSFDLKINSFST
+12 FSFDLIFIPNSR

-29 AKSTK
+29 TKSTK
-34 EKISKLKLHGNGS
+34 EKISKLKLHGNS
-47 ELLKP
+47 SDILKP
-52 LRSAINIKKHSY
+52 LRAAINIKKYSY

-88 LLLFEKKKNNR
+88 LLLFEKNKNNR

-136 KSFFRKKTPTS
+136 KSFFRKKTPKN
-147 ISIKKNNNND
+147 ISIKKNNF
-157 NNLINSNKNYLKII
+157 LNSNQSNLNII
-171 NSYVYINKHK
+171 NSYISINKNK

-186 FDFKN
+186 FNFKN

-220 VDEYIQNINLL
+220 VDEYVQNINLL

-257 KEIAI
+257 KETRI
-262 NEKLQNEKINL
+262 NEKLQNKKIVL
-273 KNDAQR
+273 KNDSEK
-279 LKNKQK
+279 LKNNQK
-285 KLINILEKLII
+285 KLINVLEKLII
-296 NKFYLLCVKNNTIN
+296 NKFFLLCVKNNTIN

-323 NDRYLLNYRINE
+323 NDRYILNYRINE
-335 SLGIINKNNNN
+335 SLGNLNKNNNN

-362 ITSKRFSTMKN
+362 ITSKRFSTTMKN
-373 QNNNNNYLSMK
+373 QNNNFLSMK
-384 TYKPKKNNLVF
+384 TYKPKKNKLIF

-423 EKIKFYKL
+423 ETLKNYKL
-431 EYNKIL
+431 EYNNLL
-437 NDKKLKI
+437 NDKNLKI
-444 ISEKLDLEEFL
+444 ISEKLDFEEFS
-455 LTKRLNEEKE
+455 LNQKFNEVKE
-465 KNNYLIQHLKN
+465 KNIYLIKNLKH
-476 SKEIN
+476 SKENN
-481 EKIKKNKKI
+481 EKSKKNQKI

-502 NKFVFIKINNFYS
+502 NKFVNIKINNLYS

-520 NYCYTIEKQINEII
+520 NYYYTIEKQINEI
-534 LKDNYFKKTFN
+534 LLNDNYYKNTFN
-545 ENYYFLKNKIDNENK
+545 EEYFLLKDKIENENK
-560 IKMRR
+560 IKMRK
-565 EKIKKKKIEIKKKLN
+565 EKIKEKKIELKIKLN
-580 HDILKKD
+580 NENLKRN

-602 YLNIKNENKTKNKK
+602 YIKNYNKNKNKK
-616 SNSQKNKNIE
+616 SNSQNKKKID